1 MKTKPVKKQTVKS
14 AIIFV
19 LLMAML
25 VNLTSCYSADT
36 SDVSAGNS
44 SNTVSREPT
53 ARMCNLSADISPN
66 TVSGKKASDSFVNS
80 TANFSIELFKK
91 SITDKENSL
100 VSPLSVLLAL
110 SMTAN
115 GADNET
121 LSQMEKILGN
131 NISIDDLN
139 EYLFKYVKNLPSDD
153 KSKLSIANSIWFCD
167 NENRLTVEKN
177 FLQKNADYYNAAA
190 YMCPFDDQTLKDIN
204 DWVKTNTDGLI
215 DKILEEIDPDTVMY
229 LINAIVF
236 DAEWQ
241 NVYSTEDISEGTF
254 TAIDGSKQTAEFMHS
269 NESEYLN
276 DGNATG
282 FIKPYFNDNYSFVAL
297 LPNEDISIEDYIQT
311 LSGKGFL
318 KTIKTA
324 ESASVNATLPK
335 FSYAYTIKM
344 NDALIDLGMPD
355 AFSGDIADFSKL
367 GKSAGGNIYIGEVL
381 HKTFISVDELGTKAG
396 AVTKVEMQCKG
407 MIQDIKVVTL
417 DRPFVY
423 AIIDNSTN
431 LPVFIGT
438 VMSIN

>member
-53 ARMCNLSADISPN
+53 ARMCDLSADISPN
-66 TVSGKKASDSFVNS
+66 TVSGKKASDTFVNS
-80 TANFSIELFKK
+80 TADFSIELFKK

-115 GADNET
+115 GADKET
-121 LSQMEKILGN
+121 LSQMEAVLGN

-139 EYLFKYVKNLPSDD
+139 KYLFYYVKNLPSDD
-153 KSKLSIANSIWFCD
+153 KSKLSIANSIWFRD
-167 NENRLTVEKN
+167 DENRLTVEKN
-177 FLQKNADYYNAAA
+177 FLQKNADYYNVAA

-204 DWVKTNTDGLI
+204 DWVKTSTDGLI
-215 DKILEEIDPDTVMY
+215 DKILDKIDSDTIMY

-241 NVYSTEDISEGTF
+241 NVYNKQNITDGNF
-254 TAIDGSKQTAEFMHS
+254 TAIDGNTQTAKFMRS
-269 NESEYLN
+269 EESVYLD
-276 DGNATG
+276 DGKATG
-282 FIKPYFNDNYSFVAL
+282 FIKPYVNGNYSFVAL

-311 LSGKGFL
+311 LSGKGLL

-335 FSYAYTIKM
+335 FSYDYTIKM
-344 NDALIDLGMPD
+344 NDALIALGMPD
-355 AFSGDIADFSKL
+355 AFSGETADFFKL
-367 GKSAGGNIYIGEVL
+367 GKSTDGNIYIGEVL

-396 AVTKVEMQCKG
+396 AVTMVG
-407 MIQDIKVVTL
+407 MNGTGMPTDIKYVAL

-423 AIIDNSTN
+423 AIIDNATN